1 MRELSGKP
9 LTFRA
14 AAFKRIVSEHSASVL
29 PAIAALGINLE

>member
-14 AAFKRIVSEHSASVL
+14 AEFQRIVSEHSASVL